1 MKQSIKKFSALVVV
15 LALCLGIATTASAR
29 SSRYLSMYRAWLN
42 TNSNG
47 KIDVVVDV
55 EATTTMDE
63 VGASTIQLWESKD
76 DGENWTCVR
85 TYVKSLHPEMVDT
98 NASFYYDI
106 AATYNGTPG
115 YQYYA
120 IVAIYAGNST
130 GSDTRYYQTPTVT
143 APSKSSGTTP

>member
-1 MKQSIKKFSALVVV
+1 MKQSIKKFSVLVIA
-15 LALCLGIATTASAR
+15 LALCLSTATVASAR
-29 SSRYLSMYRAWLN
+29 SSLYLDAYRAWLN
-42 TNSNG
+42 TKSNG

-98 NASFYYDI
+98 NTSFYYDI
-106 AATYNGTPG
+106 AATYDGTPG

-120 IVAIYAGNST
+120 IVAIYAGDST
-130 GSDTRYYQTPTVT
+130 GSDTRYYKTSTVT
-143 APSKSSGTTP
+143 VPSKSSGTTP

>member
-1 MKQSIKKFSALVVV
+1 MKQSIKKFSVLVVV

-29 SSRYLSMYRAWLN
+29 SSLYLSMYRAWLS
-42 TNSNG
+42 TPGNG
-47 KIDVVVDV
+47 EIRIVVDV
-55 EATTTMDE
+55 QATDDMDE

-85 TYVKSLHPEMVDT
+85 TYVKSLHPEMIAT
-98 NASFYYDI
+98 NTYYYCDV
-106 AATYNGTPG
+106 AATYAGTPG